1 MKIGWIKVFILAYL
15 IIGINQGI
23 SSTDATT
30 QYFPAQ
36 TADLQF
42 TADSIHVSVEQGGS
56 NTAIVRVHNY
66 GDIAG
71 SANISFAGS
80 EPDGITVDLSA
91 TSIVD
96 LAGGSYQDITAT
108 ITAAAG
114 LWPLGPR
121 RLDLSL
127 KNGTT
132 ELDAT
137 FLEMDVI
144 APTDTTPPPGIFGI
158 PLESIVLS
166 VIATAVVLIL
176 IVVLR
181 KRK

>member
-1 MKIGWIKVFILAYL
+1 MANG
-15 IIGINQGI
+15 
-23 SSTDATT
+23 ATT
-30 QYFPAQ
+30 QYCLAQ
-36 TADLQF
+36 SSDLQF
-42 TADSIHVSVEQGGS
+42 TADSIPVSVEQGGS

-66 GDIAG
+66 GDSPG
-71 SANISFAGS
+71 SANITFAGS
-80 EPDGITVDLSA
+80 EPDGITVELSD

-108 ITAAAG
+108 ITAAAD

-127 KNGTT
+127 NNGTI
-132 ELDAT
+132 EFDAT

-166 VIATAVVLIL
+166 VIATAVVLIV